1 MARSRERRPRTS
13 RRSDGRRDRRDRSRQ
28 IVWAVRLLVLAV
40 VFGIG
45 VAVGRAVEG
54 APKPGGTQTLVRTLV
69 PTTVGPAER
78 TVTVTVA
85 TP

>member
-1 MARSRERRPRTS
+1 MARSRERRPRAS
-13 RRSDGRRDRRDRSRQ
+13 RRSEGRRDRSRQ

>member
-1 MARSRERRPRTS
+1 MARSRERP
-13 RRSDGRRDRRDRSRQ
+13 RRSPRFQGRRDRSPER
-28 IVWAVRLLVLAV
+28 VWAVRLLVLAV
-40 VFGIG
+40 VFGLG
-45 VAVGRAVEG
+45 LVVGRAVD
-54 APKPGGTQTLVRTLV
+54 APSAGGTQTLVRTLI

>member
-1 MARSRERRPRTS
+1 MTPGRERRPRS
-13 RRSDGRRDRRDRSRQ
+13 SGRSHGRRERSRQ
-28 IVWAVRLLVLAV
+28 AVWAARVVVLAV

-45 VAVGRAVEG
+45 VIVGQALEGPEG
-54 APKPGGTQTLVRTLV
+54 AGTQTLVRTLV

-78 TVTVTVA
+78 TVTVT

>member
-1 MARSRERRPRTS
+1 MARSRERRPGAS
-13 RRSDGRRDRRDRSRQ
+13 RRSQGGRDRSPQTAWVAR
-28 IVWAVRLLVLAV
+28 VLVLAV
-40 VFGIG
+40 VFGVG
-45 VAVGRAVEG
+45 VAIGRAVEG
-54 APKPGGTQTLVRTLV
+54 APEPGGTQTLVRTLV

>member
-1 MARSRERRPRTS
+1 MARSRERRPRAS
-13 RRSDGRRDRRDRSRQ
+13 QRSESRRDRSRQ
-28 IVWAVRLLVLAV
+28 IVWAVRLLALAV

>member
-1 MARSRERRPRTS
+1 MAARRERRPRAA
-13 RRSDGRRDRRDRSRQ
+13 RRAGRGRSSWL
-28 IVWAVRLLVLAV
+28 VWAARLLVLVA

-54 APKPGGTQTLVRTLV
+54 APGPGRTQTLVRTLV

>member
-1 MARSRERRPRTS
+1 
-13 RRSDGRRDRRDRSRQ
+13 
-28 IVWAVRLLVLAV
+28 VRLLVLAV

>member
-1 MARSRERRPRTS
+1 MARGRERRPRAS
-13 RRSDGRRDRRDRSRQ
+13 RRPERRRDHSRQ
-28 IVWAVRLLVLAV
+28 IVWAARLLVLAV

-45 VAVGRAVEG
+45 VAVGRAVES
-54 APKPGGTQTLVRTLV
+54 APRPGGTQTLVRTLV
-69 PTTVGPAER
+69 PTTVGPAEQ

>member
-1 MARSRERRPRTS
+1 MARSRERRPRGS
-13 RRSDGRRDRRDRSRQ
+13 RRSERGRDRSRQ
-28 IVWAVRLLVLAV
+28 VVWAARLLVLAA

>member
-1 MARSRERRPRTS
+1 MTERAGDRRARGSGRSRRGR
-13 RRSDGRRDRRDRSRQ
+13 DGS
-28 IVWAVRLLVLAV
+28 RLLRWAARLVLLAAV
-40 VFGIG
+40 FFIG
-45 VAVGRAVEG
+45 VVVGRAVEA
-54 APKPGGTQTLVRTLV
+54 APEPGGTQTLVRTLV

>member
-1 MARSRERRPRTS
+1 MTDYGGERRPRAARRS
-13 RRSDGRRDRRDRSRQ
+13 RRGRGGSRLLA
-28 IVWAVRLLVLAV
+28 WAVRLVVLAV

-45 VAVGRAVEG
+45 VAVGLALKVPE
-54 APKPGGTQTLVRTLV
+54 PGGTQTLVRTLV

-78 TVTVTVA
+78 TVTVTVG

>member
-1 MARSRERRPRTS
+1 VTDRAGERRPRAS
-13 RRSDGRRDRRDRSRQ
+13 RRSQSRRDGSRLFA
-28 IVWAVRLLVLAV
+28 WAARLVILAA

-54 APKPGGTQTLVRTLV
+54 APEPGGTQTLVRTLV